1 MLNHCYVPIK
11 YRVQFRQVELD
22 LESIYGV
29 QSTVTFVVSVSKQ
42 FKISVINTEQSS
54 HLLIRLQMTKL

>member
-1 MLNHCYVPIK
+1 MLNHCYVSIK

-22 LESIYGV
+22 LGSIYGV
-29 QSTVTFVVSVSKQ
+29 QSTVIFVVSVSEQ

-54 HLLIRLQMTKL
+54 HLFIRLQMTKL

>member
-11 YRVQFRQVELD
+11 YRVQIRQVELD
-22 LESIYGV
+22 LGSIYGV